1 MGERPSLGIRAASPV
16 QQLLSHPTSPCL
28 SFPNLQMGQL
38 RHRDG
43 VTGPAVSHCRGEW
56 QPKLYSG
63 LAGPGA
69 FPRCSVLLSPS
80 HCPQQQE
87 PCGTSCT
94 VPARRWVLATWLRA
108 LSPLSPP
115 LALRC

>member
-43 VTGPAVSHCRGEW
+43 VTGPAVSHRRGEW
-56 QPKLYSG
+56 QPKPYGG

-69 FPRCSVLLSPS
+69 FPQRSVPLSPS
-80 HCPQQQE
+80 RCPLQQE
-87 PCGTSCT
+87 LCGTSCAVAT
-94 VPARRWVLATWLRA
+94 RRSMLATRPPVWSL
-108 LSPLSPP
+108 LSSP

>member
-56 QPKLYSG
+56 QPKPYGG
-63 LAGPGA
+63 LTKPGA
-69 FPRCSVLLSPS
+69 FSQCSVLLSPAAGAVW
-80 HCPQQQE
+80 HRPCCPHQKVGAGHLA
-87 PCGTSCT
+87 PCA
-94 VPARRWVLATWLRA
+94 VPAV
-108 LSPLSPP
+108 PP